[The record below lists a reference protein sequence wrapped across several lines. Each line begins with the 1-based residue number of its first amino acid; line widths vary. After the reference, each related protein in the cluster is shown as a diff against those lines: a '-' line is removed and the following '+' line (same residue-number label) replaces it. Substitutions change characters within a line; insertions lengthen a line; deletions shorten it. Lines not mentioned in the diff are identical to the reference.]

1 VPELRVIDF
10 GRVSALRS
18 QTLWHALAYGVSAG
32 GPPTLSFMRPSRP
45 YVGLG
50 YHRRLEE
57 ADIVACREAGLPVF
71 RRMVGGGVVYLDE
84 HQQFFQ
90 ICLPVKDVPRSREQ
104 ALRRLL
110 SPAVAAFRAAGVP
123 AELDDHLEIVVGE
136 AKVCGHGAAQIEDA
150 VVVVGNLIE
159 RFDHAAAARILSL
172 PDEVRSEVVRLMER
186 FVAATPADPAAFRA
200 AAVTAY
206 GEALDLE
213 PVGGR
218 LSDWEWERLREID
231 GRFLSQAWL
240 RGPERRGLPGDGGC
254 PPDKAVGQPQCSQ
267 VKVRAGVFVVCAEHE
282 RSRAVASV
290 VGGRIERATVS
301 DPELNGAAAL
311 VAEKLA
317 GVAMTDV
324 GDVLEGFGA
333 PGRRL
338 AAAFA
343 KARLVV

>member
-1 VPELRVIDF
+1 VPDLRVIDF

-18 QTLWHALAYGVSAG
+18 QTLWHALAYGVSRG

-57 ADIVACREAGLPVF
+57 ADIDACREAGWPVF

-110 SPAVAAFRAAGVP
+110 APAVEAFRAVGVP
-123 AELDDHLEIVVGE
+123 AELDDDLEIVVGE
-136 AKVCGHGAAQIEDA
+136 AKICGHGAAQIDDA

-159 RFDHAAAARILSL
+159 RFDHTAAARVLAL
-172 PDEVRSEVVRLMER
+172 PDEVRVEVVRLMER
-186 FVAATPADPAAFRA
+186 FVAATPADSAAFRT
-200 AAVTAY
+200 AAVDAY
-206 GEALDLE
+206 GEALGLE
-213 PVGGR
+213 PKGGWITTYERDR
-218 LSDWEWERLREID
+218 LLEID

-240 RGPERRGLPGDGGC
+240 RGPER
-254 PPDKAVGQPQCSQ
+254 PDPKCAQ
-267 VKVRAGVFVVCAEHE
+267 VKVRAGVFVVSTEYE
-282 RSRAVASV
+282 RSRAMASV
-290 VGGRIERATVS
+290 VGGRIERARVS
-301 DPELNGAAAL
+301 DPELNGDRAA
-311 VAEKLA
+311 VEDRLA
-317 GVAMTDV
+317 GLALTDV
-324 GDVLEGFGA
+324 AGALDGFGA